1 VSGKARRALAPVAL
15 FALSLLLTTSGCGP
29 SHIVEFTRKEREYE
43 PGKYAKLDPSLQPS
57 VGSLFSEAVG
67 GVFEDTRA
75 VRVGDIV
82 RIRIDESAD
91 ASGDSTTE
99 LNKSS
104 STNLGVTA
112 VLGLVSAL
120 KAKNPEMDP
129 TSVLSYLSEHDFAG
143 SGNTSRKGQLS
154 GIVSVRVS
162 RELPNGDLYLEGTK
176 VVLINNEEYHLYV
189 SGLVRRVD
197 IAQDNSVA
205 SSLIAD
211 AEVEFTGRG
220 DIADQQRKGM
230 LGRAIDKVD
239 PL

>member
-1 VSGKARRALAPVAL
+1 MVAL
-15 FALSLLLTTSGCGP
+15 LTAGVGCGP
-29 SHIVEFTRKEREYE
+29 AHIGDFVRKEREYE
-43 PGKYAKLDPSLQPS
+43 SGKYAKLDPKLQPS
-57 VGSLFSEAVG
+57 AGSLFSEAVG

-82 RIRIDESAD
+82 RIRIDEAAD

-99 LNKSS
+99 LGKSS
-104 STNLGVTA
+104 STNLGVTG
-112 VLGLVSAL
+112 VLGLVEAL
-120 KAKNPEMDP
+120 KRDDPDMDP
-129 TSVLSYLSEHDFAG
+129 STILSYLSEHDFAG
-143 SGNTSRKGQLS
+143 SGNTQRKGELS
-154 GIVSVRVS
+154 GIISVRVT
-162 RELPNGDLYLEGTK
+162 REMANGDLYLEGTK

-211 AEVEFTGRG
+211 AEIEFTGRG
-220 DIADQQRKGM
+220 DIADQQRKGV
-230 LGRAIDKVD
+230 LGRVLDKAD